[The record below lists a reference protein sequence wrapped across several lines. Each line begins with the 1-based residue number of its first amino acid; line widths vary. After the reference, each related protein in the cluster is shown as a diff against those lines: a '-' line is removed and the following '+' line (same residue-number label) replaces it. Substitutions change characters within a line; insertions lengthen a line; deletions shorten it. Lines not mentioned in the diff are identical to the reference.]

1 MVEWLLC
8 FLCFHL
14 CLCPFSSLS
23 STLGGRVAVFCW
35 TGCMNTLTHAAR
47 LLVLMLLLLLLC
59 ENERKTNEPRDDT
72 SFHFRVSQQSYLKVS
87 FFCFQGKCYPD
98 FRACASQCVLVC
110 CQARP
115 AGLSDSAVQALC
127 RESSLLTQRPGLQGH
142 CPPPL
147 HPRHFQGNIR
157 ASFLVSASV
166 ATESGLS
173 RQTTF
178 CVRWLAVNRR
188 LTTSATR
195 GLAKHWLR
203 LSVVLH
209 LSMLQTHGYRNVT
222 AILL

>member
-1 MVEWLLC
+1 MVTAQRVRVDDSLWSSGCAASSDCCAFSVSISACALSLC
-8 FLCFHL
+8 
-14 CLCPFSSLS
+14 LS
-23 STLGGRVAVFCW
+23 STLGGRVAAVFCW
-35 TGCMNTLTHAAR
+35 AGCMNTLTHAAR

-157 ASFLVSASV
+157 ASFWCQPQWQQKAGCRWQASV
-166 ATESGLS
+166 
-173 RQTTF
+173 
-178 CVRWLAVNRR
+178 CVLV
-188 LTTSATR
+188 
-195 GLAKHWLR
+195 
-203 LSVVLH
+203 
-209 LSMLQTHGYRNVT
+209 
-222 AILL
+222 

>member
-87 FFCFQGKCYPD
+87 FSCFEGKCYPD

-157 ASFLVSASV
+157 ASFWCQPQWQQKAGCRWQASV
-166 ATESGLS
+166 
-173 RQTTF
+173 
-178 CVRWLAVNRR
+178 CVLV
-188 LTTSATR
+188 
-195 GLAKHWLR
+195 
-203 LSVVLH
+203 
-209 LSMLQTHGYRNVT
+209 
-222 AILL
+222 